1 MCSPAA
7 TGSPGERQVQLDQ
20 LFEKMLPAF
29 IKIFKPSVPKFSGDP
44 LEYSK
49 FKEAFIAGMG
59 KKDVY
64 DATEKLKF
72 LLDAV
77 DGNAKSCFAK
87 FMPGSDKYVEASTTV
102 DERFGRVDTVV
113 SAAKRR
119 VDQFPVIMKEN
130 NEQIRQYQEMVSELM
145 GVYEE
150 HNFVHELKSQIPE
163 ANVDKLPFHCCGR
176 WAAFVEGKSKRSTW
190 ESFANWLE
198 KEAKICES
206 KRRWI
211 SEKREWRRFDST
223 KSDLPKGG

>member
-1 MCSPAA
+1 
-7 TGSPGERQVQLDQ
+7 
-20 LFEKMLPAF
+20 MLPAF
-29 IKIFKPSVPKFSGDP
+29 IKIFKPSVPKLSGDP

-49 FKEAFIAGMG
+49 FKEAFVADMG

-77 DGNAKSCFAK
+77 EGNSKSCFAK
-87 FMPGSDKYVEASTTV
+87 FMPGSDKYMEALTAV

-130 NEQIRQYQEMVSELM
+130 SEQIRQYQEMVLGLM
-145 GVYEE
+145 AVYEE

-176 WAAFVEGKSKRSTW
+176 
-190 ESFANWLE
+190 
-198 KEAKICES
+198 
-206 KRRWI
+206 
-211 SEKREWRRFDST
+211 
-223 KSDLPKGG
+223 

>member
-20 LFEKMLPAF
+20 LFEKMLSAF

-77 DGNAKSCFAK
+77 EGNAKSCFAK

-102 DERFGRVDTVV
+102 DERFGRVDTVG

-130 NEQIRQYQEMVSELM
+130 NEQYQEMVLELM
-145 GVYEE
+145 ACMR
-150 HNFVHELKSQIPE
+150 NTTLFMS
-163 ANVDKLPFHCCGR
+163 
-176 WAAFVEGKSKRSTW
+176 
-190 ESFANWLE
+190 
-198 KEAKICES
+198 
-206 KRRWI
+206 
-211 SEKREWRRFDST
+211 
-223 KSDLPKGG
+223 